1 MKTRKI
7 LIAEDDAFSR
17 GAMEKLLQ
25 NYNYE
30 TFSCALPE
38 EAIARLKQESFYIL
52 ITDLHMPGMDGFELI
67 RKARMIQPRLLTI
80 LMTGFPTDEIKCRA
94 KEEGVDGF
102 FSKPVDWDELY
113 TLLDTLTGSGK
124 VNNQDMPINI
134 RKGKW
139 AYVSR
144 GILFALILLLLTIFY
159 VQMSKA
165 QPPFY
170 PQNKPMLRP
179 DSQGA
184 CWKSSDL
191 VLTEEQTRALESLQR
206 DYTAEASILRR
217 ELMSL
222 RFELFHLIRDPNV
235 QSNILFDRQRRI
247 SELRTKL
254 DNLSLS
260 NQIKA
265 RSIFTKDQLD
275 RLPQDCLLGMDTGY
289 EMQIGISR
297 GPGRDFRQ
305 QGKEQRLL
313 DHRR

>member
-1 MKTRKI
+1 MKTRKRLYLPEKVILAIILFI
-7 LIAEDDAFSR
+7 LI
-17 GAMEKLLQ
+17 
-25 NYNYE
+25 
-30 TFSCALPE
+30 
-38 EAIARLKQESFYIL
+38 
-52 ITDLHMPGMDGFELI
+52 
-67 RKARMIQPRLLTI
+67 
-80 LMTGFPTDEIKCRA
+80 
-94 KEEGVDGF
+94 
-102 FSKPVDWDELY
+102 
-113 TLLDTLTGSGK
+113 
-124 VNNQDMPINI
+124 
-134 RKGKW
+134 
-139 AYVSR
+139 
-144 GILFALILLLLTIFY
+144 IFGG
-159 VQMSKA
+159 QLSKA

-184 CWKSSDL
+184 SWKSSDL

-289 EMQIGISR
+289 EMQIGAGR

-305 QGKEQRLL
+305 QGKEQR
-313 DHRR
+313 

>member
-1 MKTRKI
+1 M
-7 LIAEDDAFSR
+7 
-17 GAMEKLLQ
+17 
-25 NYNYE
+25 
-30 TFSCALPE
+30 
-38 EAIARLKQESFYIL
+38 
-52 ITDLHMPGMDGFELI
+52 
-67 RKARMIQPRLLTI
+67 
-80 LMTGFPTDEIKCRA
+80 MTGFPTDEIKSRA

-113 TLLDTLTGSGK
+113 TLLNTLTGSGK
-124 VNNQDMPINI
+124 VNNQDMPVNI

-165 QPPFY
+165 QPPFH

-184 CWKSSDL
+184 CWQSSDL
-191 VLTEEQTRALESLQR
+191 VLTEVQTKELESLQR
-206 DYTAEASILRR
+206 DYTAEAVPLRR

-222 RFELFHLIRDPNV
+222 RIELFHLIRDPNV
-235 QSNILFDRQRRI
+235 QSKILLDRQRKI
-247 SELRTKL
+247 SELRAKL

-260 NQIKA
+260 YQIQA

-275 RLPQDCLLGMDTGY
+275 RLPQDCSLGMDTGY
-289 EMQIGISR
+289 EISVGIGR
-297 GPGRDFRQ
+297 GSPKG
-305 QGKEQRLL
+305 L
-313 DHRR
+313 H